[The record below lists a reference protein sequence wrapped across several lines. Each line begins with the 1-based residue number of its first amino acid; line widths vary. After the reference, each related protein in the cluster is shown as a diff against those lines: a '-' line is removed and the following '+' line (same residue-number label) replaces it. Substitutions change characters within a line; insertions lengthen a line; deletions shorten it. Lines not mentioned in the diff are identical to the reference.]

1 VPIEKMTLV
10 LITTKQSNIIED
22 LEVLRQL
29 NQVVVQLCNSSKSD
43 HDLNSL
49 DIDEKTIISK
59 SFDLILSFDDVVS
72 LGYRESVTMPQLEAY
87 LEMDSTDEKIYRK
100 QQMIREAEAREQ
112 AKRVQKELA
121 RKRAEHVVPDKMKS
135 MSSTDF
141 QPAQPM
147 QEPGAARQQ

>member
-29 NQVVVQLCNSSKSD
+29 NQVVVQLCNSSKSNCP
-43 HDLNSL
+43 LKSL

-121 RKRAEHVVPDKMKS
+121 RKRAEHVAPDKMKS
-135 MSSTDF
+135 ISSADF
-141 QPAQPM
+141 QPA
-147 QEPGAARQQ
+147 